1 MTPVSQDKLDEIIEI
16 LNKRGAVK
24 PCPRCGHKEFTL
36 ANAYFNQILQ
46 DNLKKIVIGGPTV
59 PCAVV
64 ICQNCGFMS
73 QHSLGYLGLL
83 DEEMPK

>member
-1 MTPVSQDKLDEIIEI
+1 MAPISQEKLDEIIAT

-24 PCPRCGHKEFTL
+24 ACPRCGHREFTP
-36 ANAYFNQILQ
+36 ANAYFNETLQ
-46 DNLKKIVIGGPTV
+46 DNLKIIVHGGPTV

-83 DEEMPK
+83 DEEIAK